1 MHRLPWNEWPCLY
14 FGLFKISLLMALKLI
29 TANPENV
36 KTFVS
41 LIYTKITIPYSY
53 FISFGKMV
61 CDVFWTGPENNSWTI
76 MHNFIGYVLTCD
88 WLIFLNWL
96 KILSGWPWYVCSH
109 CKWTSS
115 EKHYCEKLGVTVP
128 FEWSWSGSV
137 IQDHSD
143 HSTSICPRQRFIS
156 SLMCHDLSEL
166 RSLILT

>member
-1 MHRLPWNEWPCLY
+1 MRGNCDSLAVHRLPWNEWPCLY
-14 FGLFKISLLMALKLI
+14 FGLFKISLLLALKLI

-61 CDVFWTGPENNSWTI
+61 CDVFWTGPENNYAQF
-76 MHNFIGYVLTCD
+76 HCLCLD
-88 WLIFLNWL
+88 LWL
-96 KILSGWPWYVCSH
+96 KILSGWPWFVCSH

-143 HSTSICPRQRFIS
+143 HSTSKKPMNPS
-156 SLMCHDLSEL
+156 
-166 RSLILT
+166 